1 LNLPNKLT
9 LFRIILIPIFVIV
22 YYLPIKTTFSVLDLS
37 IPLTNIIG
45 TAIFAVAAYTD
56 HLDGKIARKY
66 NLITTFGKFMD
77 PLADKLL
84 VTSALLLAIELRLMP
99 AFVPILIISRE
110 FMVTGIR
117 LLAVTDGKVIAA
129 SYLGKAKT
137 TTQIILIIV
146 MFLFNLQA
154 ETTYMFFTQFDV
166 YHLIV
171 EILMVLA
178 TILTIVSGLDYLLK
192 NKHIVFQTK

>member
-1 LNLPNKLT
+1 MNLPNKLT
-9 LFRIILIPIFVIV
+9 LFRIVLIPLFVIV
-22 YYLPIKTTFSVLDLS
+22 FYLPIKTTISVLDLS
-37 IPLTNIIG
+37 IPLVNLIG
-45 TAIFAVAAYTD
+45 TGIFAIAAYTD

-66 NLITTFGKFMD
+66 NLVTTFGKFMD

-154 ETTYMFFTQFDV
+154 ENTYMFFTHFDV

-171 EILMVLA
+171 DILMVLA